1 MSAGKK
7 SSLLAL
13 LLLALQTTSLRADE
27 LHSWDIIFQTSRS
40 SQSVAIQKAT
50 HSVYSHMGLIL
61 RRGATIEVLEAADK
75 VRRTPLA
82 QWIAEGV
89 EGRYVV
95 MRLRDAE
102 RRLPADAVMR
112 LQAAAESFL
121 GRPYDSYFEWSD
133 TSLYCSELVWKVY
146 ALGAGIRLGKLVKLR
161 EFDLSDPLVQAK
173 LRERFA
179 DRIPLEEQV
188 ISPAAIFCSGELVLV
203 ASTPMSAEPGDV
215 LFQRGSAELDQ
226 EACTELTA
234 IAADLLREPNAALRI
249 EGHCSESRDL
259 AKQQALAEKRAQA
272 AKDFLVCL
280 GVEAGRLE
288 TRRSSAQGAATDR
301 VTFALQ

>member
-7 SSLLAL
+7 RSLQAL
-13 LLLALQTTSLRADE
+13 LLLALQTTTLRADE

-61 RRGATIEVLEAADK
+61 RRGASIEVLEAADK
-75 VRRTPLA
+75 VRRTPLS
-82 QWIAEGV
+82 QWIADGV

-102 RRLPADAVMR
+102 SQLSADAVMR
-112 LQAAAESFL
+112 LQTAAESFL

-133 TSLYCSELVWKVY
+133 TSVYCSELVWKVY
-146 ALGAGIRLGKLVKLR
+146 ALGAGIHLGKPVKLR

-179 DRIPLEEQV
+179 DRIPLEEPV
-188 ISPAAIFCSGELVLV
+188 LSPATILCSGELVLV
-203 ASTPMSAEPGDV
+203 ASTPMSAELRDV

-226 EACTELTA
+226 EACTQLTA
-234 IAADLLREPNAALRI
+234 MAGALLRDPNAALRL
-249 EGHCSESRDL
+249 EGHCSESRDP
-259 AKQQALAEKRAQA
+259 KSQRALAEKRAQT

-288 TRRSSAQGAATDR
+288 TSRSSGQGNAGDR
-301 VTFALQ
+301 VTFVLQ